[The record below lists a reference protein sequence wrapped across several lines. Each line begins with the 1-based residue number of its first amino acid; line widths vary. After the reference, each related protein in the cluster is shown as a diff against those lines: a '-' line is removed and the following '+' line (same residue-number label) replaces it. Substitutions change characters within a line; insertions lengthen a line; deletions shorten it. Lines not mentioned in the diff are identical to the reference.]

1 MKQINKITFIS
12 LTGLYFLLN
21 AGYYYDA
28 FSGNRTVHLAAI
40 MSVIIIIS
48 TITNI
53 LVLKKNP
60 EWVGF
65 KYVSITGFLT
75 LCTVMMFMGK
85 NDYVYVII
93 FLFVSV
99 YILYY
104 DLKFIISIGIYF
116 NVLNISSLL
125 YHTRNGTTA
134 SGAPINKSS
143 LIIQVLGIFVFF
155 TLLSITTYMSNK
167 INTTK
172 TKLLVEERNKSE
184 KMLNDVL
191 KTAKLVKDN
200 AERGNKYIEEL
211 DVATNNTLNIFQDIA
226 NGNIQNSESVE
237 KQTELTANITSMIEK
252 VVDNANK
259 AVDATKT
266 SIDGINKGKRVV
278 LSLKE
283 MSNRISKSNE
293 EVILVMR
300 DFVDNAKKVKQITE
314 GIIDISDQTNLLSLN
329 ASIESAR
336 AGEVGKG
343 FAVVAGEIR
352 NLAEQT
358 SVLTNNIEKIVHLL
372 ENNASKA
379 QNVIEGVV
387 DAIQEE
393 NSTIEETLEYF
404 MQIEQDMEGL
414 DKDMKLIL
422 SSTNDVV
429 NSNNTIIEHISQL
442 SASSEHVTA
451 CTEEALIVNEENR
464 NKSHDTK
471 EVMNQLLSA
480 AEDLEKYM

>member
-1 MKQINKITFIS
+1 MKQINKVTFIA
-12 LTGLYFLLN
+12 LTCLYLVLN

-60 EWVGF
+60 EWAGF

-104 DLKFIISIGIYF
+104 DLKFIILVGIYF

-155 TLLSITTYMSNK
+155 TILSITTYMSNK

-191 KTAKLVKDN
+191 KTAKLVC
-200 AERGNKYIEEL
+200 
-211 DVATNNTLNIFQDIA
+211 
-226 NGNIQNSESVE
+226 
-237 KQTELTANITSMIEK
+237 
-252 VVDNANK
+252 
-259 AVDATKT
+259 
-266 SIDGINKGKRVV
+266 
-278 LSLKE
+278 
-283 MSNRISKSNE
+283 NE
-293 EVILVMR
+293 P
-300 DFVDNAKKVKQITE
+300 T
-314 GIIDISDQTNLLSLN
+314 T
-329 ASIESAR
+329 
-336 AGEVGKG
+336 
-343 FAVVAGEIR
+343 
-352 NLAEQT
+352 
-358 SVLTNNIEKIVHLL
+358 
-372 ENNASKA
+372 
-379 QNVIEGVV
+379 
-387 DAIQEE
+387 
-393 NSTIEETLEYF
+393 
-404 MQIEQDMEGL
+404 
-414 DKDMKLIL
+414 
-422 SSTNDVV
+422 
-429 NSNNTIIEHISQL
+429 
-442 SASSEHVTA
+442 
-451 CTEEALIVNEENR
+451 
-464 NKSHDTK
+464 
-471 EVMNQLLSA
+471 
-480 AEDLEKYM
+480 